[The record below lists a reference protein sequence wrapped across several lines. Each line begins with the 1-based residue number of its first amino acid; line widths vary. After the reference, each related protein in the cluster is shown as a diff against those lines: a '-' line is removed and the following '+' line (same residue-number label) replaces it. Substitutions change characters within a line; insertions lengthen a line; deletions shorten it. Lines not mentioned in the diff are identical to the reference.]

1 VFGSSGSGFTF
12 NVNWAFYP
20 SYSLTVS
27 GAGIINN
34 SGTTQTLVAAVDDF
48 GDYGSISFT
57 NSASAGTLTAFTISG
72 AVADGVPGGSAEFFN
87 NSTAANST
95 FTNTRCLLPYGY
107 GGFTAFYDTSTAG
120 NATLIAYASR
130 GGDGAKIDIW
140 GDATGGT
147 SRVKVFGSPFG
158 DYYSGNL
165 DITLHNLPGVTI
177 GSIEGSGTVHLGA
190 KNLSVGSNNLSTTFS
205 GSIDGIAGSF
215 TKIGT
220 GTLTLTGAN
229 TYTGVTTVEGGELV
243 VDNNTGSGT
252 GTGPVQVNAGI
263 LTGRGFIT
271 GAVTIGTGTGPNAAL
286 IPGKVDK
293 NSGAL
298 TIQRALTLEPNAIY
312 KFDLKTK
319 TARANKVVANAVLIS
334 DANLSW
340 SIGGLL

>member
-1 VFGSSGSGFTF
+1 MFGSSGSGFTF

-48 GDYGSISFT
+48 GDYESISFT

-165 DITLHNLPGVTI
+165 DINPTQPSGRDDWVDRRKWYGSSRGEEPLRGQQQPEHDLFRLDRRHRRFFHQDRNRHTHPHWCEYLH
-177 GSIEGSGTVHLGA
+177 GSHHR
-190 KNLSVGSNNLSTTFS
+190 
-205 GSIDGIAGSF
+205 
-215 TKIGT
+215 
-220 GTLTLTGAN
+220 
-229 TYTGVTTVEGGELV
+229 GG
-243 VDNNTGSGT
+243 
-252 GTGPVQVNAGI
+252 
-263 LTGRGFIT
+263 R
-271 GAVTIGTGTGPNAAL
+271 
-286 IPGKVDK
+286 
-293 NSGAL
+293 
-298 TIQRALTLEPNAIY
+298 
-312 KFDLKTK
+312 
-319 TARANKVVANAVLIS
+319 
-334 DANLSW
+334 
-340 SIGGLL
+340 